1 MNKNNLLF
9 IGVVVVLG
17 LALIFYNC
25 FFKTRSKRWQDILEN
40 EIEEIETVTKEDYER
55 SVKEIMSG
63 YFSDDELSDDQRL
76 SLLIGIREKV
86 LEQHVPLQYKD
97 LHLSLVISLDMIID
111 GISVDKEKTKE
122 GEEKILKLVK
132 TYPWLK

>member
-17 LALIFYNC
+17 LALIFIIV
-25 FFKTRSKRWQDILEN
+25 FLKPEVKDGRDILEN